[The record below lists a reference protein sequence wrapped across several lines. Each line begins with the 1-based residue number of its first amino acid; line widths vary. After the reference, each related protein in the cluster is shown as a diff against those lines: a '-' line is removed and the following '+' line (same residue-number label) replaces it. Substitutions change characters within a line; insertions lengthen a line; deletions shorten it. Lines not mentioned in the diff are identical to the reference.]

1 MLKVSILVPVYGVEQ
16 YIEKCARSLFEQ
28 TYSGIEYVFV
38 NDCTKDDSIGVLN
51 SVLEKYPHRKQ
62 QVRIVNHEKNKGLGA
77 ARRTAILNAKGDYIL
92 HVDSDDY
99 IAENAVEV
107 LVKEAHGS
115 KADIVDCAFAEVANG
130 NVMSSKL
137 PYHGKTEIYN
147 GIILSRLGFVTNQI
161 WGRLIKRSL
170 YIENNIINE
179 NGIDLGEDYSIL
191 PKLLY
196 KGKRSHIDD
205 ILYYYRIDNGASYMN
220 SCLSV
225 KNIESCI
232 IAHYDIYD
240 YFLKENL
247 SLYTKYC
254 LEFGMLNLILFCHK
268 NRYELL
274 KSKLYENIDIGFW
287 DLKLYGKLLKYNR
300 LLFFSLGLK
309 VLLTKNFL
317 RKIRKYE

>member
-1 MLKVSILVPVYGVEQ
+1 MIKVSILVPVYGVER
-16 YIEKCARSLFEQ
+16 YIEKCAISLFEQ
-28 TYSGIEYVFV
+28 TYSDIEYVFV
-38 NDCTKDDSIGVLN
+38 NDCTKDDSIGALKRVLA
-51 SVLEKYPHRKQ
+51 KYPKRIQ
-62 QVRIVNHEKNKGLGA
+62 QVRIINHKKNMGLGA
-77 ARRTAILNAKGDYIL
+77 ARRTAILNANGDYIL

-107 LVKEAHGS
+107 LVKEAQTS
-115 KADIVDCAFAEVANG
+115 NADIVDSAFAEVANG
-130 NVMSSKL
+130 NVMSSNL

-147 GIILSRLGFVTNQI
+147 GIIISRLGFVTNQI

-170 YIENNIINE
+170 YKENNIINV

-196 KGKRSHIDD
+196 NGQRSYIDD

-247 SLYTKYC
+247 SLYTKYS
-254 LEFGMLNLILFCHK
+254 LELGMLNLILFCHK

-274 KSKLYENIDIGFW
+274 KSKLYKNIDIDFG

-300 LLFFSLGLK
+300 LLLFSLGLK

-317 RKIRKYE
+317 RKVRKYE